1 MLKYLEFYYSGKP
14 NIIQVDNIWRSIGDD
29 NAQAFRNFLI
39 TDQTIYLN
47 LTVRKTPF
55 TEQFD
60 EPMKDI
66 RVKKLYLKR
75 WKPAHLI

>member
-1 MLKYLEFYYSGKP
+1 MITLKLLGIF
-14 NIIQVDNIWRSIGDD
+14 
-29 NAQAFRNFLI
+29 F